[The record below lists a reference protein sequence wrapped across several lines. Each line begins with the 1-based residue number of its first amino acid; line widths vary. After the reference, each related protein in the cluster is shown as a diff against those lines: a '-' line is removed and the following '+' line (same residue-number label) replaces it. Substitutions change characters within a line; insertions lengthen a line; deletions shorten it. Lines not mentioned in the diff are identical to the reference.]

1 MYTIAYENKDIV
13 IRFEKETVDK
23 KLLSNFLEFIE
34 MEQIRN
40 RSKLTDKQADK
51 IAREINRKVW
61 DKLKKN
67 VLEEQLNTEEPIVVD
82 TNIIIS
88 SLLHRKS
95 PFLELLLTKKHQFYI
110 CELSIIELF
119 NNKEKIIKL
128 SKLKE
133 DEVTKVF
140 HTLLRN
146 LNLFKENLIEKL
158 NWQKAYQL
166 CKDIDETD
174 TPFVALTI
182 ELDGLLL
189 TGDKKLKAKLKRKGF
204 NSIYEYKTTQK

>member
-1 MYTIAYENKDIV
+1 MKT
-13 IRFEKETVDK
+13 EK
-23 KLLSNFLEFIE
+23 
-34 MEQIRN
+34 
-40 RSKLTDKQADK
+40 
-51 IAREINRKVW
+51 
-61 DKLKKN
+61 
-67 VLEEQLNTEEPIVVD
+67 PIVVD

-119 NNKEKIIKL
+119 NHKEKIIKL

-133 DEVTKVF
+133 DELTKVF
-140 HTLLRN
+140 HTLLKN
-146 LNLFKENLIEKL
+146 LNLFKENLIEKE

-182 ELDGLLL
+182 ELEGLLL
-189 TGDKKLKAKLKRKGF
+189 TGDKKLSAKLKRKGF
-204 NSIYEYKTTQK
+204 DSFYEHPKIGK